1 LIGQYFSVSLTFQ
14 DGHRALGKG
23 EIPTIKINSQTIMG
37 NKRVTKV
44 YGLKAF
50 GFDAEEL
57 SKILKIKYSTAVSFE
72 TSDESIKKKLPE
84 LEIHGH
90 LSFEF
95 GDYLFEEYGIPRKN
109 IEITGLK
116 KKKK

>member
-1 LIGQYFSVSLTFQ
+1 MTKFYAIDWP

-50 GFDAEEL
+50 GFDVEEL
-57 SKILKIKYSTAVSFE
+57 SQFLKIKYSTAVSFE
-72 TSDESIKKKLPE
+72 TSDENIKKKLPE

-90 LSFEF
+90 LSYEF
-95 GDYLFEEYGIPRKN
+95 GDYLCEEYGIPMKY
-109 IEITGLK
+109 IEISGLK